1 MTEAEKAREFCQ
13 KWADKIDGRKLLLD
27 FLVQEG
33 VPFKHPDTGKWHDR
47 SGLGF
52 DSYEGLEKC
61 GDAFIYPDPQ
71 PEFKLR

>member
-13 KWADKIDGRKLLLD
+13 KWADKIDGRKVLLEI
-27 FLVQEG
+27 FVREG

-52 DSYEGLEKC
+52 DTYDDLVRY
-61 GDAFIYPDPQ
+61 GDLFIFPDPQ